1 MVLAGP
7 SSRARE
13 ENKKKK
19 KPQFRGDTGKMPRK
33 GSGQA
38 QERQSA

>member
-1 MVLAGP
+1 MALAGP

-13 ENKKKK
+13 ENKKK